1 MPTWAYFAILAGLIL
16 GSGFFSA
23 SETALM
29 RLGRFR
35 LRHLAR
41 HGHRGARIAEGLL
54 QRPDRVLG
62 IILLGNNFL
71 NILSSVVTT
80 MLALRLGGDRTVAI
94 ATGVLT
100 FVMLIVAEIAPKT
113 LAALKPERLA
123 FGASYVLVVLLKVL
137 YPVVWV
143 LNLCANGLLRLFGLH
158 PDKVEETGLT
168 RDELRT
174 LVMESGMQQARRQQM
189 LLGVLELE
197 EVTVEDVMVP
207 RSRIEG
213 IDIDGEPGEIRR
225 QLAASRHTRLPL
237 FRSSI
242 ENTVGVLNMREMGLN
257 LVEHGFDATQLTA
270 LAHEPYYIPEGTT
283 LARQLVN
290 FRQRNQSWALV
301 VDEYGDILG
310 VLTLEDVLQEIAGEL
325 SQVRRDEQDVII
337 REDDGSV
344 LVPGYL
350 GIKRVNKHLGW
361 KLPTDGPRTLNGLVL
376 EQLETMPEN
385 GAQLEID
392 GHRAEIVE
400 TSKSGVVLLRFL
412 GQPAQDE
419 PTAEAGKRTP

>member
-1 MPTWAYFAILAGLIL
+1 MNTLPTWAFYPILAGLIM

-29 RLGRFR
+29 RLGRYR

-41 HGHRGARIAEGLL
+41 HGHRGARLAERLL

-80 MLALRLGGDRTVAI
+80 MLALRLGGDSTVAI
-94 ATGVLT
+94 ATGILT

-137 YPVVWV
+137 YPFVWI
-143 LNLCANGLLRLFGLH
+143 LNLCANGLLRLFGLRLGN
-158 PDKVEETGLT
+158 VEDSGLT
-168 RDELRT
+168 REELRS
-174 LVMESGMQQARRQQM
+174 LVMESGMHQARRQQM

-197 EVTVEDVMVP
+197 EATVEDVMVP
-207 RSRIEG
+207 RSQIEG
-213 IDIDGEPGEIRR
+213 IDIDQDKDAVRR
-225 QLAASRHTRLPL
+225 QIAASRHSHLPL
-237 FRSSI
+237 FRSRI
-242 ENTVGVLNMREMGLN
+242 EDTVGVLNMRELAVN
-257 LVEHGFDATQLTA
+257 LVETGFDPAQLQA
-270 LAHEPYYIPEGTT
+270 LSHETYFIPEGTT

-290 FRQRNQSWALV
+290 FRQRNQGWALV

-310 VLTLEDVLQEIAGEL
+310 VLTLENVLQEIAGEL
-325 SQVRRDEQDVII
+325 SQVRQDEQDVII
-337 REDDGSV
+337 REDDGS
-344 LVPGYL
+344 LLIPGYL
-350 GIKRVNKHLGW
+350 GVKRVNKHLGW

-376 EQLETMPEN
+376 EQLETMPES
-385 GAQLEID
+385 GARVDIN

-400 TSKSGVVLLRFL
+400 TNKSGVVLLRF
-412 GQPAQDE
+412 DE
-419 PTAEAGKRTP
+419 PALHRSTAQEK

>member
-1 MPTWAYFAILAGLIL
+1 MPTWAYFPILAGLIL

-29 RLGRFR
+29 RLGRYR

-41 HGHRGARIAEGLL
+41 HGHRGARIAERLL

-100 FVMLIVAEIAPKT
+100 FVMLIIAEIAPKT
-113 LAALKPERLA
+113 LAALKPEPVA
-123 FGASYVLVVLLKVL
+123 FSAGYALLVLLKVL

-143 LNLCANGLLRLFGLH
+143 LNLCANGLLYLFGLRL
-158 PDKVEETGLT
+158 DNVEELGLT

-174 LVMESGMQQARRQQM
+174 LVMESGMPQARRQQM

-197 EVTVEDVMVP
+197 EATVEDVMVP

-213 IDIDGEPGEIRR
+213 IDIAQDGESVRR
-225 QLAASRHTRLPL
+225 QLVASRHSRLPL
-237 FRSSI
+237 YRSHI
-242 ENTVGVLNMREMGLN
+242 ENTVGVVNMRDLAISLANGD
-257 LVEHGFDATQLTA
+257 FDPARLETLGN
-270 LAHEPYYIPEGTT
+270 EPYFVPEGTT

-290 FRQRNQSWALV
+290 FRQRNKRWALV

-310 VLTLEDVLQEIAGEL
+310 LLTLEDLLQEIAGEL
-325 SQVRRDEQDVII
+325 SQVRKDEQEVIV
-337 REDDGSV
+337 REPGGS
-344 LVPGYL
+344 LLIPGYL
-350 GIKRVNKHLGW
+350 GVGRVNRHLGW

-376 EQLETMPEN
+376 EQLETMPES
-385 GAQLEID
+385 GARVNIN
-392 GHRAEIVE
+392 GHRGEIVE
-400 TSKSGVVLLRFL
+400 TNESGVVLLRFDDS
-412 GQPAQDE
+412 AE
-419 PTAEAGKRTP
+419 HKPTTHEK

>member
-1 MPTWAYFAILAGLIL
+1 MSALPTWAYFPILAGLIL

-29 RLGRFR
+29 RLGRYR

-41 HGHRGARIAEGLL
+41 HGHRGARIAERLL

-80 MLALRLGGDRTVAI
+80 MLALRLGGGRTVAI

-100 FVMLIVAEIAPKT
+100 FVMLIIAEIAPKT
-113 LAALKPERLA
+113 LAALKPEPVA
-123 FGASYVLVVLLKVL
+123 FSAGYALLVLLKVL

-143 LNLCANGLLRLFGLH
+143 LNLCANGLLYLFGLRL
-158 PDKVEETGLT
+158 DNVEEIGLT

-174 LVMESGMQQARRQQM
+174 LVMESSMPQARRQQM

-197 EVTVEDVMVP
+197 EATVEDVMVP

-213 IDIDGEPGEIRR
+213 IDIAQDGESVR
-225 QLAASRHTRLPL
+225 QQLVASRHSRLPL
-237 FRSSI
+237 YRSHI
-242 ENTVGVLNMREMGLN
+242 ENTVGVVNMRDLAVSLANGD
-257 LVEHGFDATQLTA
+257 FDP
-270 LAHEPYYIPEGTT
+270 AHLEILSSEPYFVPEGTT

-290 FRQRNQSWALV
+290 FRQRNKRWALV

-310 VLTLEDVLQEIAGEL
+310 LLTLEDLLREIAGEL
-325 SQVRRDEQDVII
+325 SQVRKDEQEVIV
-337 REDDGSV
+337 REPGGSL

-350 GIKRVNKHLGW
+350 GVGRVNKHLGW

-376 EQLETMPEN
+376 EQLETMPES
-385 GAQLEID
+385 GARVNIN
-392 GHRAEIVE
+392 GHRGEIVE
-400 TSKSGVVLLRFL
+400 ANESGVVLLRFDDS
-412 GQPAQDE
+412 AE
-419 PTAEAGKRTP
+419 HKPTPHEK

>member
-1 MPTWAYFAILAGLIL
+1 LNTLPTWAFYPILAGLIM

-29 RLGRFR
+29 RLGRYR

-41 HGHRGARIAEGLL
+41 HGHRGARLAERLL

-80 MLALRLGGDRTVAI
+80 MLALRLGGDSTVAI

-100 FVMLIVAEIAPKT
+100 FVMLIIAEIAPKT

-137 YPVVWV
+137 YPVVWL
-143 LNLCANGLLRLFGLH
+143 LNLCANGLLRLFGLRL
-158 PDKVEETGLT
+158 DDVEESGLT
-168 RDELRT
+168 REELRS
-174 LVMESGMQQARRQQM
+174 LVMESGMHQARRQQM

-197 EVTVEDVMVP
+197 EATVEDVMVP
-207 RSRIEG
+207 RSQIEG
-213 IDIDGEPGEIRR
+213 IDIDQDKDSICR
-225 QLAASRHTRLPL
+225 QIAVSRHSHLPL

-242 ENTVGVLNMREMGLN
+242 EDTVGVLNMRELAVN
-257 LVEHGFDATQLTA
+257 LVETGFDPTQLRA
-270 LAHEPYYIPEGTT
+270 LAHEPYFIPEGTT

-290 FRQRNQSWALV
+290 FRQRNRGWALV

-310 VLTLEDVLQEIAGEL
+310 VLTLENVLQEIAGEL
-325 SQVRRDEQDVII
+325 SQVRESEQDVII
-337 REDDGSV
+337 READGK
-344 LVPGYL
+344 LLIPGYL
-350 GIKRVNKHLGW
+350 GVKRVNRHLGW

-376 EQLETMPEN
+376 EQLETMPES
-385 GAQLEID
+385 GAQLDIN

-400 TSKSGVVLLRFL
+400 TNKSGVVLLRF
-412 GQPAQDE
+412 DE
-419 PTAEAGKRTP
+419 PALHKSTAHEK